1 MAWRTSSFSERH
13 GARLVAVAVFVVL
26 AASMADI
33 VLAQPPIRQ
42 NFERNAPAVGEMI
55 PDVVVHDRDGAELRL
70 RDLLRERH
78 TVLILG
84 CLT

>member
-1 MAWRTSSFSERH
+1 MQQRATRFGERRT
-13 GARLVAVAVFVVL
+13 ATVLVVAVL
-26 AASMADI
+26 AAGMTNT
-33 VLAQPPIRQ
+33 VQAQPPVSRD
-42 NFERNAPAVGEMI
+42 FEQHAPAVGGMM
-55 PDVVVHDRDGAELRL
+55 PDVVVHSRDGTELRL

>member
-1 MAWRTSSFSERH
+1 MTRRIQ
-13 GARLVAVAVFVVL
+13 RLPWQLSVAVAALTVM
-26 AASMADI
+26 AAGMADI
-33 VLAQPPIRQ
+33 VLAQPPVSR
-42 NFERNAPAVGEMI
+42 NFERNAPVVGEMM

-78 TVLILG
+78 TVVILG

>member
-1 MAWRTSSFSERH
+1 MERRTSNFSERP
-13 GARLVAVAVFVVL
+13 GTTLVAVAMM
-26 AASMADI
+26 AAGMAHTI
-33 VLAQPPIRQ
+33 LAQPPISRS
-42 NFERNAPAVGEMI
+42 FEGNAPAVGEMM

-70 RDLLRERH
+70 RDLLGERH

>member
-1 MAWRTSSFSERH
+1 MAGT
-13 GARLVAVAVFVVL
+13 
-26 AASMADI
+26 
-33 VLAQPPIRQ
+33 VLAQPPVSC
-42 NFERNAPAVGEMI
+42 NFEGNAPAIGEMM
-55 PDVVVHDRDGAELRL
+55 PDVVVHNRDGTELRL

>member
-1 MAWRTSSFSERH
+1 MAHRASRSKNRH
-13 GARLVAVAVFVVL
+13 VATVLVVAGMT
-26 AASMADI
+26 AGMTGTI
-33 VLAQPPIRQ
+33 LAQPPVSRS
-42 NFERNAPAVGEMI
+42 FEGNAPAIGEMM

>member
-1 MAWRTSSFSERH
+1 MTRRIQ
-13 GARLVAVAVFVVL
+13 RLPWQSGVAVATFTVM
-26 AASMADI
+26 AAGMADI
-33 VLAQPPIRQ
+33 VLAQPPVSQ
-42 NFERNAPAVGEMI
+42 NFERNAPVIGEMM
-55 PDVVVHDRDGAELRL
+55 PVVVVHDRDGVELRL

>member
-1 MAWRTSSFSERH
+1 MMRRIQ
-13 GARLVAVAVFVVL
+13 RLPRRAGVAVAAL
-26 AASMADI
+26 MAAGMVDI
-33 VLAQPPIRQ
+33 VLAQPPVSRT
-42 NFERNAPAVGEMI
+42 FERSAPAIGEMM

-70 RDLLRERH
+70 RDLLSERH

>member
-1 MAWRTSSFSERH
+1 MARRTNNFLERH
-13 GARLVAVAVFVVL
+13 AATVLVVAV
-26 AASMADI
+26 MAGGMAGT
-33 VLAQPPIRQ
+33 VLAQPPVSR
-42 NFERNAPAVGEMI
+42 NFEGSAPAIGEMM
-55 PDVVVHDRDGAELRL
+55 PDVVVHNRDGTELRL

>member
-1 MAWRTSSFSERH
+1 MTRRIQ
-13 GARLVAVAVFVVL
+13 RLPWQSGVAVTALTVM
-26 AASMADI
+26 AAGMADI
-33 VLAQPPIRQ
+33 VLAQPPVSR
-42 NFERNAPAVGEMI
+42 NFERNVPAIGEMM
-55 PDVVVHDRDGAELRL
+55 PDVVVYDRDGAELRL